1 MKGTTTWRTIH
12 SAVLAVV
19 ACVVLSAC
27 SGSAARDA
35 EVLSAGN
42 ADVAKV
48 YRLAPG
54 DKLRVNVFGH
64 PDVSGEF
71 EVDGDGTITF
81 PLLGQVVSS
90 GRSVNEL
97 KEYIA
102 TELNENYLVDPR
114 VSVEVLNYRPFYIL
128 GQVEQPGSYPFQS
141 GMTVR
146 QAVALAGGFTRRA
159 VKSEVTLIRPTSDGT
174 VEAIADIDAQIL
186 PGDTIEVDRRFF

>member
-1 MKGTTTWRTIH
+1 MKGTTTWRTIR
-12 SAVLAVV
+12 SAVLVV
-19 ACVVLSAC
+19 AACVVLGAC
-27 SGSAARDA
+27 SGSAARDT
-35 EVLSAGN
+35 EVLSAEN

-71 EVDGDGTITF
+71 EVDGDDTITF

-90 GRSVNEL
+90 GRSLNEL
-97 KEYIA
+97 KEHIA

-128 GQVEQPGSYPFQS
+128 GQVEQPGSYPYQS

-159 VKSEVTLIRPTSDGT
+159 VKSEVTLIRPASDGT
-174 VEAIADIDAQIL
+174 IEVIADIDARIL